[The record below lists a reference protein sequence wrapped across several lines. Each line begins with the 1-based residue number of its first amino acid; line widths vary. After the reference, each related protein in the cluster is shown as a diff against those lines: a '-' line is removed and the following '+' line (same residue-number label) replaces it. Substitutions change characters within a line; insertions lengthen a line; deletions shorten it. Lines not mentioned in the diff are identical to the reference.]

1 MSGQTP
7 PTGQPHGPG
16 APPPTRASHADRDRT
31 VDLLRI
37 AAGDGLLDADELDQ
51 RLEVAL
57 TARTLGELAG
67 LTADLP
73 STAASG
79 GTAVEVKD
87 VVRIDQQAGSVR
99 REGRWVVPRRI
110 DLRPSWCDVTLD
122 FTEAVITQG
131 TLRIDMNMR
140 GGTLLLVTGP
150 GIVVNTESL
159 SMSFCH
165 GRTPGIVDPGADHT
179 LRVELT
185 GRFAYGRIKVRT
197 PRRAFGQWL
206 LRKPAQQSGQ

>member
-1 MSGQTP
+1 MSGETP
-7 PTGQPHGPG
+7 STGQPHDPG

-37 AAGDGLLDADELDQ
+37 AAGDGLLDATELDQ

-57 TARTLGELAG
+57 TARTLDELAA

-73 STAASG
+73 STARSG
-79 GTAVEVKD
+79 GAAVEVKD
-87 VVRIDQQAGSVR
+87 LVRIDQQAGSVR
-99 REGRWVVPRRI
+99 RDGRWVVPRRI

-122 FTEAVITQG
+122 FTEAVITQS

-150 GIVVNTESL
+150 GVVVNTESL
-159 SMSFCH
+159 SMSFCK
-165 GRTPGIVDPGADHT
+165 GKAPAAVDPGAEHT
-179 LRVELT
+179 LQVELT
-185 GRFAYGRIKVRT
+185 GHFAYGRIKVRT
-197 PRRAFGQWL
+197 PRRSFGQWL
-206 LRKPAQQSGQ
+206 LRKPA

>member
-1 MSGQTP
+1 MSGKTS
-7 PTGQPHGPG
+7 PTGQPHDPG
-16 APPPTRASHADRDRT
+16 MSPPTRASHADRDRT

-37 AAGDGLLDADELDQ
+37 AAGDGLLDATELDQ

-57 TARTLGELAG
+57 TARTLDELAV

-73 STAASG
+73 SIAASG
-79 GTAVEVKD
+79 GAAEVKD
-87 VVRIDQQAGSVR
+87 VVRIDQRAGSVR

-110 DLRPSWCDVTLD
+110 DLRPSWCDVMLD
-122 FTEAVITQG
+122 FSDAVITQD

-159 SMSFCH
+159 SMSFCK
-165 GRTPGIVDPGADHT
+165 GN
-179 LRVELT
+179 
-185 GRFAYGRIKVRT
+185 T
-197 PRRAFGQWL
+197 PRAAAPGQSTPFRW
-206 LRKPAQQSGQ
+206 S